1 MNLKIFTIFIN
12 INEVSKNTKKSFNII
27 KQNNIMSALNDFYE
41 KNKFEFTEPELDEME
56 IEFLEIVSNKFEN
69 TSEVE
74 LDCEEGS
81 SDEVFWLTQMK
92 INVSNY
98 EIIVRGDDDGTPVI
112 DIVYDSNILGV
123 YYPKNISEFVK
134 YINELVISLKTKM

>member
-1 MNLKIFTIFIN
+1 
-12 INEVSKNTKKSFNII
+12 
-27 KQNNIMSALNDFYE
+27 MSALNDFYE
-41 KNKFEFTEPELDEME
+41 NRKFEFSEPELDEME
-56 IEFLEIVSNKFEN
+56 VEFLEIVSNKFEN

-74 LDCEEGS
+74 LDCDEGS

-112 DIVYDSNILGV
+112 DIVHDYNILGV

-134 YINELVISLKTKM
+134 YINELNIKA

>member
-1 MNLKIFTIFIN
+1 
-12 INEVSKNTKKSFNII
+12 
-27 KQNNIMSALNDFYE
+27 MSALNDFYE
-41 KNKFEFTEPELDEME
+41 KNKFEFTESELDEME
-56 IEFLEIVSNKFEN
+56 VEFLEIVSNKFEN

-74 LDCEEGS
+74 LDCDEGS

-92 INVSNY
+92 INVGSY

-112 DIVYDSNILGV
+112 DIVHDSNILGV

-134 YINELVISLKTKM
+134 YINELNIKA